1 MNRNQSSPAKI
12 AKAIAAILLLQV
24 NLAYAVE
31 PAAPPSAPTPV
42 ISQQVSTPVPAPPPA
57 AVTSAPA
64 QVPFDQLMLKTS
76 HNPIDMYRGMT
87 VPPPSFAN
95 STRLDSLIHDGKLY
109 LSLRDAIDLALE
121 NNLDLVIAR
130 YNLPIAQMDVQRTAA
145 GGAVRGVNT
154 GVVSGTPGGAGVGV
168 AGGGSGSGAGGTSS
182 GSGGAGAGASGLV
195 ESTLG
200 TGTSVSSYDPSI
212 QVKGYVDHTSQLLP
226 NQVLYG
232 IPVIH
237 QNTIEGNVTYAQ
249 AFPSGASI
257 QVAWDNNRQTT
268 NSPNETLNP
277 QLNSFFEFYAQ
288 QELLAGF
295 GLATNLR
302 YLRIAKTN
310 QKVSD
315 VAFKAQVIAT
325 VTQICDLYWD
335 LVSAYDDE
343 QVGERTVDFA
353 SQTLDLSRK
362 QLALQAI
369 AEMDVLKAEGALAT
383 SQQALT
389 VARTNLELQELYM
402 KNAITRSLDDP
413 ILQEIPIVPTD
424 HIGSQVDAQTTS
436 VQSMIAQA
444 LRNRPELEESSL
456 ELQNS
461 ELSRKTARNALLP
474 TLSLYGFYA
483 GTGYAGTPNPLSTVT
498 TTAPAGFGGA
508 VENALNYSSPEYQ
521 VGFNL
526 NVPLR
531 NRIAK
536 ADQYR
541 TELEYRQ
548 SQVYL
553 EELKKNIYIE
563 VQNARYALEQ
573 GASGVEAARN
583 ARDLAQKT
591 FDIMQKEQ
599 KLGAGSNEDTLSA
612 SHDLAVAESALVS
625 AEAVY
630 EKARV
635 ELKRATGT
643 ILEDYDISIADAMS
657 GQVGANHP

>member
-1 MNRNQSSPAKI
+1 MNRNQSSLLKI
-12 AKAIAAILLLQV
+12 AQALTAILLLQL

-31 PAAPPSAPTPV
+31 PSALPPAPTATIAQQAAAPAAT
-42 ISQQVSTPVPAPPPA
+42 TPAPK
-57 AVTSAPA
+57 

-76 HNPIDMYRGMT
+76 HDPINMYRGMT

-95 STRLDSLIHDGKLY
+95 SARLDSLIHDGKLY

-130 YNLPIAQMDVQRTAA
+130 YNLPIAQMDVMRTSA
-145 GGAVRGVNT
+145 GGQVRGVNT

-168 AGGGSGSGAGGTSS
+168 SGGGSGSGAGGTSS

-200 TGTSVSSYDPSI
+200 TGTSVNSYDPSI
-212 QVKGYVDHTSQLLP
+212 QVKGYVDHTTQLLP

-237 QNTIEGNVTYAQ
+237 QNTIEGNVTYTE
-249 AFPSGASI
+249 AFPTGASI
-257 QVAWDNNRQTT
+257 QVAWNNNRQTT
-268 NSPNETLNP
+268 NSPNESLNP
-277 QLNSFFEFYAQ
+277 QLNSYFEFYAQ
-288 QELLAGF
+288 QQLLAGF

-362 QLALQAI
+362 QLALHAI

-413 ILQEIPIVPTD
+413 ILQEMPIVPTD
-424 HIGSQVDAQTTS
+424 HISTQVDTQTTS
-436 VQSMIAQA
+436 VQSMIAEA
-444 LRNRPELEESSL
+444 LQNRPELLESSL
-456 ELQNS
+456 ELKNS
-461 ELSRKTARNALLP
+461 ELSRKTARNAMLP

-483 GTGYAGTPNPLSTVT
+483 GTGYAGTNNPLSGVT
-498 TTAPAGFGGA
+498 ANVPSGFGGA
-508 VENALNYSSPEYQ
+508 IQNALNYSSPEYQ
-521 VGFNL
+521 MGFNL

-553 EELKKNIYIE
+553 EELKKNIYIQ

-573 GASGVEAARN
+573 GASGVKAARN
-583 ARDLAQKT
+583 ARDLSEKT

-630 EKARV
+630 EKAQV

-643 ILEDYDISIADAMS
+643 ILQDYGISIDDAKS
-657 GQVGANHP
+657 GQVGADHP